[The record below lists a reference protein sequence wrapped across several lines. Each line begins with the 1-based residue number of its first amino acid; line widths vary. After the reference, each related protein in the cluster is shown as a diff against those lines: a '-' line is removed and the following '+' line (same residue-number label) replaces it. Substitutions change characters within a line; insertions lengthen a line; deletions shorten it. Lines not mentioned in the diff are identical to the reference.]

1 MELSMWPDLVGPW
14 PARGSGRYGTR
25 REECPWGPP
34 RAIRPDLLGSRW
46 RRWHRRCRA
55 WRCFLWR
62 SLRWGR
68 SIRRWGRLGPL
79 ENC

>member
-1 MELSMWPDLVGPW
+1 MELIVWPDLVGPW
-14 PARGSGRYGTR
+14 PARGSEDGSL
-25 REECPWGPP
+25 RERVSVGPP

-46 RRWHRRCRA
+46 RRWHRRWRA
-55 WRCFLWR
+55 RRSFLWR
-62 SLRWGR
+62 SLRWRR